1 MGVSHTHTHT
11 HTPHRHRH
19 TQTDTHAESR
29 GETHHAPNNTVCVG
43 GGRVISAVSERGN
56 HRHDRQDSKGMGN
69 SSTPPQT
76 VMVWMS
82 VCWSNALPAIFGQ
95 LRSGCSRTAL
105 SGPRRG
111 AAQSFLNRLRL
122 RWQRNMACG
131 SKLLLFG
138 RKTIVDA

>member
-1 MGVSHTHTHT
+1 MRVNECESHTTHT
-11 HTPHRHRH
+11 DTNTHRHKH

-29 GETHHAPNNTVCVG
+29 GETHHAPNYTVCVCG
-43 GGRVISAVSERGN
+43 GGERVISAVSERGN

-82 VCWSNALPAIFGQ
+82 VCWSSTPPAVFGQ
-95 LRSGCSRTAL
+95 LSSGRSRSAL

-111 AAQSFLNRLRL
+111 VAGSCLNLQRL
-122 RWQRNMACG
+122 
-131 SKLLLFG
+131 S
-138 RKTIVDA
+138 